1 MKYSG
6 KEIMVC
12 IGSRKTENTCLC
24 PTISLLALAARTPT
38 VHYSL
43 RRFQNE
49 DFTIASPLGGGK
61 LEAFEAITKR
71 FIADG
76 APDEVNLR

>member
-1 MKYSG
+1 M
-6 KEIMVC
+6 
-12 IGSRKTENTCLC
+12 
-24 PTISLLALAARTPT
+24 PTIRYAPG
-38 VHYSL
+38 
-43 RRFQNE
+43 RFQNE

-61 LEAFEAITKR
+61 VEAFEAITKR

>member
-1 MKYSG
+1 
-6 KEIMVC
+6 MVC
-12 IGSRKTENTCLC
+12 IGSENRIHLYTFVR
-24 PTISLLALAARTPT
+24 SLLALAARTPT
-38 VHYSL
+38 VHCSL